1 MTAEDRYKNFVIL
14 HFEKD
19 NRFAVVPSN
28 WLSSDSTECA
38 WPGRKVKNPLDLQCD
53 PFSLPDKNFKYYKVK
68 VHKSYDDYDK
78 AVRKSED
85 LRTKHDVDTTDT
97 DASPHT
103 VNQPPPPP
111 IIPVPESSAFGG

>member
-1 MTAEDRYKNFVIL
+1 M
-14 HFEKD
+14 
-19 NRFAVVPSN
+19 NRAVTNSRCCTV
-28 WLSSDSTECA
+28 T
-38 WPGRKVKNPLDLQCD
+38 
-53 PFSLPDKNFKYYKVK
+53 
-68 VHKSYDDYDK
+68 DDYDK